1 MSKQLIL
8 NLFLLIVV
16 ISLASIIYF
25 SEEKS
30 TQLERL
36 SDINL
41 DSISSIKILHNHNK
55 VSLSRTVGNKTKQQV
70 PAPEHNWQ
78 ITSPIKIAANNFR
91 INSVLNLLNAPIH
104 NKYALTEIDN
114 HKIGLNNSA
123 TSIQFNNQVITFGL
137 TNPVTNLRYIQL
149 NTTVYTIEDVYFP
162 LISSHFGTLVSL
174 NLLPPN
180 STITKLILLNQTLS
194 KDEAGRWQSNV
205 DLSTDNVAKTLQY
218 WLQTKAFGVR
228 QYLPRK
234 VLGEVFIYI
243 DDSAQPIRFQITD
256 SDPWLILARP
266 ELNLEYHLD
275 IEAYNNLISPT
286 NSNNEPGFVTK

>member
-16 ISLASIIYF
+16 ISLAVIIYF
-25 SEEKS
+25 SEEQS
-30 TQLERL
+30 SQLERL
-36 SDINL
+36 SDTNL
-41 DSISSIKILHNHNK
+41 DSINAIKIQHNK
-55 VSLSRTVGNKTKQQV
+55 NTILINKTTGN
-70 PAPEHNWQ
+70 NWK

-91 INSVLNLLNAPIH
+91 INSVVKLLNAPIH

-114 HKIGLNNSA
+114 DKIGLNKST
-123 TSIQFNNQVITFGL
+123 TSIQLNNQVITFGL

-149 NTTVYTIEDVYFP
+149 NTTIYTIEDVYFP

-194 KDEAGRWQSNV
+194 KGEVGRWKSNV
-205 DLSTDNVAKTLQY
+205 DLSADNVAKTLQH
-218 WLQTKAFGVR
+218 WLRTQAFGVR

-286 NSNNEPGFVTK
+286 NSNNEPGFVTE